1 VADRDESGDAA
12 DGEEITNKIPRI
24 GEALEK
30 DSSSIAERRDANRS
44 VYEMCPIYADFKH
57 FMRPNPKNFADPR
70 KVSSIM

>member
-1 VADRDESGDAA
+1 MKAA
-12 DGEEITNKIPRI
+12 MRLMVKRSRTKSQG
-24 GEALEK
+24 LEKHWSK